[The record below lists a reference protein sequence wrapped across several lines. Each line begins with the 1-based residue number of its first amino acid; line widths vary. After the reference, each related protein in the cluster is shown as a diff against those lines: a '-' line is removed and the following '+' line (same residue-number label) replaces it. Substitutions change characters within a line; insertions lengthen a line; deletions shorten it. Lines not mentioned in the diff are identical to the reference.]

1 MEIEWAAVTAAAV
14 LFTLGATSPGPSL
27 AVVLA
32 NTIKG
37 GRSRG
42 IACALGH
49 GLGFGFYAAAAVF
62 GLVIL
67 MNESPTLF
75 TILQIGGALFLIW
88 MGVSLFK
95 AKAEEIKHQESKREG
110 FSEGFLIAFLNP
122 KIAVFMLA
130 VLASVL
136 DAEMNEATKWIL
148 ALLGMTID
156 ATWYIIVAVVLTK
169 GGFVER
175 LKNNQIRFN
184 QITGLV
190 MISLALWVFWQLF
203 STINW

>member
-1 MEIEWAAVTAAAV
+1 MEIQWAVITAAAV
-14 LFTLGATSPGPSL
+14 MFILGATSPGPSL

-37 GRSRG
+37 GRNRG

-49 GLGFGFYAAAAVF
+49 GLGFGFYAVAAVF

-67 MNESPTLF
+67 MDESPTLF
-75 TILQIGGALFLIW
+75 TILQLGGAIFLIW
-88 MGVSLFK
+88 MGISLFK
-95 AKAEEIKHQESKREG
+95 AESEEIKHHDSKREG
-110 FSEGFLIAFLNP
+110 FTEGFLIAFLNP

-136 DAEMNEATKWIL
+136 DPQMSEATKWIL
-148 ALLGMTID
+148 AFMGMTID

-169 GGFVER
+169 GGFIEKM
-175 LKNNQIRFN
+175 KNNQIRFN
-184 QITGLV
+184 QITGIV
-190 MISLALWVFWQLF
+190 MISLAIWVLWKLAM
-203 STINW
+203 TI

>member
-27 AVVLA
+27 AVVIA

-49 GLGFGFYAAAAVF
+49 GLGFGFYAAAVVF

-67 MNESPTLF
+67 MKESPTLF
-75 TILQIGGALFLIW
+75 TILQIGGALFLIR

-110 FSEGFLIAFLNP
+110 FTEGFLIAFLNP

-156 ATWYIIVAVVLTK
+156 ATWYIIVAVLLTN
-169 GGFVER
+169 GGFFER